1 MNEDHGKTIR
11 FCFHAS
17 ISEIA
22 GPEWNALAGTA
33 DPFMRY
39 EFLAALEHHQCLG
52 EKFGWFPY
60 HLSARDG
67 NNTLLA
73 VCPLY
78 IKTNSYGEFVFDWA
92 WASAY
97 QQAGLAYYPKMVSSV
112 PYNPVTGAR
121 LVCKQAAIKPL
132 MIKQII
138 SMADKLNMSGM
149 HWLFTDE
156 TDTQIC
162 QQNQLQLRLGCQ
174 YHWQNHDYADFESF
188 LSTFISRKRKKV
200 KRERRMVTEQGIS
213 IDIIHGNE
221 ASEYQI
227 ELAQQFYQSTFDK
240 KSGLPTLNTD
250 FFKALCASMGEQLVF
265 IFARL
270 RQDYIACA
278 IALRGADTLYGRF
291 WGCRQDCHS
300 LHFETCFYQ
309 GINYCI
315 EHKLSRF
322 EPGAQGEHKITRG
335 FLPVKTWSA
344 HWIKNAHFQ
353 SPIYT
358 FCQQEQQA
366 MLVQCKELLSLSPYR
381 SAP

>member
-1 MNEDHGKTIR
+1 MQKDPGKTIR

-22 GPEWNALAGTA
+22 GPQWNALAGTA

-39 EFLAALEHHQCLG
+39 EFLAALEHHHCLG

-60 HLSARDG
+60 HLGVRDD

-121 LVCKQAAIKPL
+121 LVCQQAAIKSL

-138 SMADKLNMSGM
+138 SVAEKLNMSGM

-156 TDTQIC
+156 ADTQIC

-174 YHWQNHDYADFESF
+174 YHWKNHDYCDFEDF

-200 KRERRMVTEQGIS
+200 KRERRMVAEQGIS

-221 ASEYQI
+221 ASEQQI

-240 KSGLPTLNTD
+240 KSGLPTLNAG
-250 FFKALCASMGEQLVF
+250 FFKAICASMGEQVVF

-270 RQDYIACA
+270 NQDYIACA
-278 IALRGADTLYGRF
+278 IALRGDDALYGRF
-291 WGCRQDCHS
+291 WGCRQDFNS
-300 LHFETCFYQ
+300 LHFEACFYQ
-309 GINYCI
+309 GIKYCI

-335 FLPVKTWSA
+335 FLPTKTWSA
-344 HWIKNAHFQ
+344 HWIKNPHFQ
-353 SPIYT
+353 SPIYK
-358 FCQQEQQA
+358 FCQQEQKA
-366 MLVQCKELLSLSPYR
+366 MRAQCEELQSLSPYR
-381 SAP
+381 STA